1 MKTTKKRDAF
11 LYESM
16 EATAVNEQQ
25 LKDFFARYE
34 PETLGTLFFLLGS
47 VKDAEETLDEVFM
60 RCWKNNQ
67 IGDVKNVRVWIFRV
81 LYSIVS
87 EKTKKDRIRKRKEFD
102 GGSLSDL
109 DESSSDYSF
118 FVRMRNLICSLTFM
132 ERAVFLLRQNGTL
145 SYRQIAQTTGE
156 SIENVQKTMQTVLN
170 KLDVLWENDENR
182 IEKPLSDAFLETP
195 V

>member
-102 GGSLSDL
+102 ASSLSDL
-109 DESSSDYSF
+109 DENSSDYSF

-156 SIENVQKTMQTVLN
+156 SIENVQKTIQTVLN
-170 KLDVLWENDENR
+170 KLGVFWENDENR

>member
-102 GGSLSDL
+102 GSSLSDL
-109 DESSSDYSF
+109 DENSSDYSF

-170 KLDVLWENDENR
+170 KLGVFWENDENR

>member
-102 GGSLSDL
+102 ASSLSDL

-132 ERAVFLLRQNGTL
+132 ERVVFLLRQNGTL

-170 KLDVLWENDENR
+170 KLGVLWENDENR
-182 IEKPLSDAFLETP
+182 IEKPLSDAFLVTP

>member
-102 GGSLSDL
+102 ASSLSDL

-132 ERAVFLLRQNGTL
+132 ERVVFLLRQNGTL
-145 SYRQIAQTTGE
+145 SYRQIAQTTSE

-170 KLDVLWENDENR
+170 KLGVFWENDKNR
-182 IEKPLSDAFLETP
+182 IEKSLSDVFLETS

>member
-102 GGSLSDL
+102 ASSLSDL

-132 ERAVFLLRQNGTL
+132 ERVVFLLRQNGTL

-170 KLDVLWENDENR
+170 KLGVLWENDENR

>member
-102 GGSLSDL
+102 GGLLSDL
-109 DESSSDYSF
+109 DENSSDYSF

-170 KLDVLWENDENR
+170 KLGVLWENDENR

>member
-102 GGSLSDL
+102 GSSLSDL
-109 DESSSDYSF
+109 DENSSDYSF

-132 ERAVFLLRQNGTL
+132 ERVVFLLRQNGTL

-170 KLDVLWENDENR
+170 KLGVFWENDKNR
-182 IEKPLSDAFLETP
+182 IEKSLSDVFLETS

>member
-67 IGDVKNVRVWIFRV
+67 IGNVKNVRVWIFRV

-102 GGSLSDL
+102 ASSLSDL

-132 ERAVFLLRQNGTL
+132 ERVVFLLRQNGTL

-170 KLDVLWENDENR
+170 KLGVLWENDENR